1 MQLSRVTVED
11 FLPFIKKCFDTVFS
25 ESAIEQLALST
36 PYALRHSKNH
46 KQETDTG
53 VGSSTG
59 SVSVLHGS
67 KPSVDL
73 RMELN
78 VESIAEVLRTVVP
91 EVFDKI
97 EKQSSLST
105 LNLQLDVESLLSSSA
120 NQPVL
125 VGTQDD
131 DSNLGMASHSN
142 LTLSGTEAAGSSE
155 WRTNNSQDKFHRWTQ
170 VVDRDRKPELQSGLP
185 LVAGTKTTPIRKS
198 NSQHEVVDSSALEI
212 KTKVTFPGRS
222 SHVPD
227 REDKDAH
234 TSSSTGVASSSPET
248 LRTSDLTSY

>member
-11 FLPFIKKCFDTVFS
+11 FLPFIKKCFDAVFS

-78 VESIAEVLRTVVP
+78 VESIAEVLRTV
-91 EVFDKI
+91 
-97 EKQSSLST
+97 
-105 LNLQLDVESLLSSSA
+105 
-120 NQPVL
+120 L

-131 DSNLGMASHSN
+131 DSNLGLASHSN

-155 WRTNNSQDKFHRWTQ
+155 WRTDNSQDKFHRWTQ

-227 REDKDAH
+227 RENKDAH

-248 LRTSDLTSY
+248 LRTMT